1 MIVRSLIAAALI
13 GGTAYPAAAQD
24 TAPPPAATA
33 PQEPSQTPSQEPSRE
48 AAPPRPIR
56 NAPSPRALEFAAYI
70 FSAVNVC
77 GYRLNAPEFEALLA
91 KQNTRPED
99 VSPRGPFG
107 NRVIG
112 IFTLMSNQ
120 MNLNREQACLAVA
133 GEYGPEG
140 NVVKNVL
147 LPPGSGEPVPAPG
160 GKPAQ
165 P

>member
-1 MIVRSLIAAALI
+1 MTARLLLAAALV
-13 GGTAYPAAAQD
+13 GGLLAPAVAQEPATPPTA
-24 TAPPPAATA
+24 TPPA
-33 PQEPSQTPSQEPSRE
+33 QENKE

-77 GYRLNAPEFEALLA
+77 GYVLGTGEFEALLA
-91 KQNTRPED
+91 KQNTKPED

-107 NRVIG
+107 NRVMG

-140 NVVKNVL
+140 TVAKNVL
-147 LPPGSGEPVPAPG
+147 LPPGTTPPEK
-160 GKPAQ
+160 KPQ
-165 P
+165 

>member
-1 MIVRSLIAAALI
+1 MTTRTLAALLLI
-13 GGTAYPAAAQD
+13 GGLALPASAPANAQD
-24 TAPPPAATA
+24 TAPTPAQTT
-33 PQEPSQTPSQEPSRE
+33 PQEPSKESSKEE

-77 GYRLNAPEFEALLA
+77 GYGLGTEAFEALLV
-91 KQNTRPED
+91 KQNTTLAA

-112 IFTLMSNQ
+112 IFTMMSNQ

-140 NVVKNVL
+140 VVAKNVL
-147 LPPGSGEPVPAPG
+147 LPPGSGAAPPAPAG
-160 GKPAQ
+160 Q

>member
-1 MIVRSLIAAALI
+1 MIARSLIAALLI
-13 GGTAYPAAAQD
+13 GGLACPAAAQEAA
-24 TAPPPAATA
+24 APPAQPA
-33 PQEPSQTPSQEPSRE
+33 PQEPSKE

-77 GYRLNAPEFEALLA
+77 GYQLNAPEFEALLA

-147 LPPGSGEPVPAPG
+147 LPPGSDAPPAAPE

>member
-1 MIVRSLIAAALI
+1 MIARSLIAAALI
-13 GGTAYPAAAQD
+13 AGLACPAAAQE
-24 TAPPPAATA
+24 TAAPPAQPA
-33 PQEPSQTPSQEPSRE
+33 PQEPAKE
-48 AAPPRPIR
+48 AAPSRPIR

-77 GYRLNAPEFEALLA
+77 GYQLGTDEFEALLA
-91 KQNTRPED
+91 KQNTRLAD

-107 NRVIG
+107 NRVMG

-140 NVVKNVL
+140 NVAKNVL
-147 LPPGSGEPVPAPG
+147 LPLGATPPAPES
-160 GKPAQ
+160 KPAQ

>member
-1 MIVRSLIAAALI
+1 MIARSLIAALLI
-13 GGTAYPAAAQD
+13 GGLACPASAQETAS
-24 TAPPPAATA
+24 PPAQAA
-33 PQEPSQTPSQEPSRE
+33 PQEP
-48 AAPPRPIR
+48 APPRPIR

-77 GYRLNAPEFEALLA
+77 GYRLNTAEFEALLA

-107 NRVIG
+107 NRVMG

-147 LPPGSGEPVPAPG
+147 LPPGSDDTPAAPA

>member
-1 MIVRSLIAAALI
+1 MIVRSLIAATLI
-13 GGTAYPAAAQD
+13 GGMAYPAAAQD

-33 PQEPSQTPSQEPSRE
+33 PQEPSQNPSQEPSRE

-147 LPPGSGEPVPAPG
+147 LPPGSGEPG